1 MEEDAMLRMRRWTS
15 GLAVGLLAAALLL
28 APLSCARRSNELVV
42 GVYGSLTGTTATFGI
57 STKNGT
63 ELFVDNL
70 NAAGGVAGTKI
81 RTIVEDDQ
89 SKPEEA
95 ATAVSKLI
103 DQDGVIAVLGEVA
116 SSRSMAAAPICQQ
129 AGVPMISPS
138 STNPRVTE
146 LGDYIFRVCFI
157 DPFQGQMIA
166 KFAKNTLNLNRAAIL
181 RDNKNDYSVG
191 LANFFSEAFQAM
203 GGTIVADAAYSEG
216 DQDFKAQLTV
226 IKAKRPQFIMV
237 PGYYTE
243 VGLIARQARELGI
256 DVPLLGGDGWVSD
269 KLLEIAEHSLDGSYF
284 VNHFYEKDPNPA
296 VQKFVND
303 YAARY
308 HANPDGLAA
317 LAYDA
322 AGVLANALTRL
333 HDEDPKAFAALQGP
347 RNDAQKAAR
356 AKLRDLIASTKDFA
370 GVTGRITLDAKRN
383 AVKPAVFIGI
393 QNGAYTF
400 VAAVEP

>member
-1 MEEDAMLRMRRWTS
+1 MLHMRRWIAGVQG
-15 GLAVGLLAAALLL
+15 GLAVGLLAGALLL
-28 APLSCARRSNELVV
+28 PLSCARRSNELVV

-63 ELFVDNL
+63 ELFFDNL
-70 NAAGGVAGTKI
+70 NAAGGIAGVKV
-81 RTIVEDDQ
+81 RSVVEDDQ

-95 ATAVSKLI
+95 ATAVTKLI
-103 DQDGVIAVLGEVA
+103 DQDGVISVLGEVA
-116 SSRSMAAAPICQQ
+116 SSRSMAAAPYCQK

-166 KFAKNTLNLNRAAIL
+166 KFAKSNLNLTRAAIL
-181 RDNKNDYSVG
+181 RDAKNDYSVG
-191 LANFFSEAFQAM
+191 LANFFAEAYQAM
-203 GGTIVADAAYSEG
+203 GGTVVADAAYAEG

-284 VNHFYEKDPNPA
+284 VNHFYDKDPNPA

-303 YAARY
+303 YSARY
-308 HANPDGLAA
+308 KANPDGLAA

-322 AGVLANALTRL
+322 AGVLTNALTRL
-333 HDEDPKAFAALQGP
+333 HDEDPKGFAALQGP
-347 RNDAQKAAR
+347 RNEAQKAAR
-356 AKLRDLIASTKDFA
+356 AKLRDLIASTKDYA
-370 GVTGRITLDAKRN
+370 GVTGRISLDAKRN

-393 QNGAYTF
+393 ENAAYKF